1 VVRLGAAF
9 TVTCAVLGFA
19 TQAVGATVVSD
30 ALGGIGVLGIPA
42 GAAIGVLRFGLFDI
56 DR

>member
-1 VVRLGAAF
+1 M
-9 TVTCAVLGFA
+9 TCAVLGFA